1 MLELLIA
8 AILGGGAV
16 AGAQYLGSKRIGAAK
31 PAGDLRGSSTVLGH
45 IPLVASKGLQRYAT
59 YRGIFLT
66 NPWVYSAVTKL
77 AQDLAR
83 LPTHVYA
90 LDEAGERRRVRS
102 DVPTRGPRSAAMQLD
117 WILHHP
123 VGLSQFAFWRGLM
136 IDRLIY
142 GNALAEI
149 IRGSSTSAGIEGLQ
163 RIRWRNVA
171 WVEEDADGL
180 PLYYEIRKGK
190 NPYGTTRRIGPDDV
204 IHFGRGVDP
213 ENPCA
218 PSPLESAQHTIALY
232 EAVVRHLKA
241 YFENAARPSG
251 HIEVDG
257 NLTADRA
264 REIRKMLEEVYT
276 SPENAGKILVTSGKW
291 QTTSESPEHSEV
303 VELIRLSR
311 EEVAAIYS
319 VPPPVLGIL
328 DRAIMAN
335 VKELR
340 AQYVREAVGP
350 WTTELESELMS
361 QLVEPVPSWRGL
373 FVEFLL
379 AEQLRPDLEARADVH
394 QKMRHLE
401 SIDEQRRQE
410 NLPPLNIPG
419 ASDVPWVASGA
430 MPLSAFRE
438 GSAFMQEAARAYGRR
453 LAEAA
458 LSPNGHHEPE
468 EAIL

>member
-1 MLELLIA
+1 
-8 AILGGGAV
+8 
-16 AGAQYLGSKRIGAAK
+16 
-31 PAGDLRGSSTVLGH
+31 
-45 IPLVASKGLQRYAT
+45 
-59 YRGIFLT
+59 
-66 NPWVYSAVTKL
+66 
-77 AQDLAR
+77 
-83 LPTHVYA
+83 
-90 LDEAGERRRVRS
+90 
-102 DVPTRGPRSAAMQLD
+102 

-149 IRGSSTSAGIEGLQ
+149 IRGSSTSAGIEGIQ

-180 PLYYEIRKGK
+180 PLYYEIRKGN
-190 NPYGTTRRIGPDDV
+190 NPYGATRRIGPDDV

-232 EAVVRHLKA
+232 EAVVRHLKS

-251 HIEVDG
+251 HVQVDG

-264 REIRKMLEEVYT
+264 REIRKMLEEVYA

-379 AEQLRPDLEARADVH
+379 AEQLRPDLEARADVLLTMRPLEPLVEPVPSWRGLFVEFLLAEQLRPDLEARADVH

-438 GSAFMQEAARAYGRR
+438 GSAFMQE
-453 LAEAA
+453 
-458 LSPNGHHEPE
+458 
-468 EAIL
+468 